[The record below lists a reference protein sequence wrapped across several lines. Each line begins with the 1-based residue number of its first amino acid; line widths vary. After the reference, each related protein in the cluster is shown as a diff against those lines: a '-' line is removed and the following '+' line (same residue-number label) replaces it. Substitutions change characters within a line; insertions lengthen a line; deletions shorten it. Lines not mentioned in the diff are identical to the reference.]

1 MLQKDEEEHLAHTVF
16 VLQLVLL
23 EGVAADGGYDIQS
36 IQALSWLRLA
46 HLTLRQGTNM
56 FVALQQV
63 FKGNVRELHVHKTWH
78 AKKGCGTPK
87 KESSACMVETVS
99 PTWPMSS
106 RAIFCTVATA
116 PLLPFLTALSSTSLN
131 SASLCQGIAAE
142 PLQQPGVRC

>member
-1 MLQKDEEEHLAHTVF
+1 MLLKGKEEHLAHTIF

-46 HLTLRQGTNM
+46 HLALRQGTYM

-63 FKGNVRELHVHKTWH
+63 SQDILRELHVHKTWQVI
-78 AKKGCGTPK
+78 KECGTLK
-87 KESSACMVETVS
+87 KEWSACMVVTVS

-106 RAIFCTVATA
+106 RAIFCTVAIA

-142 PLQQPGVRC
+142 PLQQPGVRR

>member
-56 FVALQQV
+56 FVALQQA
-63 FKGNVRELHVHKTWH
+63 FNGNVREFMYTRPGTRKRGVVRPRKNRQHVWWR
-78 AKKGCGTPK
+78 P
-87 KESSACMVETVS
+87 SA
-99 PTWPMSS
+99 P
-106 RAIFCTVATA
+106 
-116 PLLPFLTALSSTSLN
+116 
-131 SASLCQGIAAE
+131 
-142 PLQQPGVRC
+142 PGPCPQELFSVL

>member
-1 MLQKDEEEHLAHTVF
+1 MLLKDKVEHLAHTVF

-46 HLTLRQGTNM
+46 HLTLRQGTYM

-63 FKGNVRELHVHKTWH
+63 SQFSISELHVHKTWQVIKECCTL
-78 AKKGCGTPK
+78 KKAWSVYMVVMV
-87 KESSACMVETVS
+87 SS
-99 PTWPMSS
+99 TWPMSS
-106 RAIFCTVATA
+106 RAIFCTVAIA

-142 PLQQPGVRC
+142 PLQQPGMRR